1 MEIETAGKKEQTRS
15 ETKLPRNVWILTFT
29 SFFTDI
35 SSDMILNLIPL
46 FLANVLG
53 AGTAVVGVIEGIA
66 ETTASIMKLFSGA
79 ISDKLKQRKSLAV
92 IGYGL
97 SSLSKPFLLLANS
110 WGWVLGVRFSDRLGK
125 GIRTAPKDA
134 LLAGSVDEK
143 NRGLAFGV
151 HRAGDTAGAFL
162 GVAIAAFVIWR
173 TQVNLSLLSGSTFHT
188 IVLIS
193 IIPAFLAVAVIAFGA
208 RDVLVKSQSDVPILS
223 WKGLDKR
230 FQFYIFVTILFTLG
244 NSSDAFI
251 TLRAQ
256 ERGLNILQIMLM
268 LMTFN
273 AIYAALS
280 GPLGALS
287 DRLGRRRLIIIGWI
301 TYGLIYLGFGLSTGG
316 TAIWIL
322 FSLYGIY
329 YALTEGSG
337 KALIADLVP
346 DEKRGTAYGIYYAAV
361 GLTALP
367 ASVIAGL
374 LWQGFGA
381 WTGFGA
387 AAPFYFGAGMALIA
401 GLLFALR
408 IKS

>member
-193 IIPAFLAVAVIAFGA
+193 IITAFLAV
-208 RDVLVKSQSDVPILS
+208 
-223 WKGLDKR
+223 
-230 FQFYIFVTILFTLG
+230 
-244 NSSDAFI
+244 
-251 TLRAQ
+251 
-256 ERGLNILQIMLM
+256 
-268 LMTFN
+268 
-273 AIYAALS
+273 
-280 GPLGALS
+280 
-287 DRLGRRRLIIIGWI
+287 
-301 TYGLIYLGFGLSTGG
+301 
-316 TAIWIL
+316 
-322 FSLYGIY
+322 
-329 YALTEGSG
+329 
-337 KALIADLVP
+337 
-346 DEKRGTAYGIYYAAV
+346 
-361 GLTALP
+361 
-367 ASVIAGL
+367 
-374 LWQGFGA
+374 
-381 WTGFGA
+381 
-387 AAPFYFGAGMALIA
+387 
-401 GLLFALR
+401 
-408 IKS
+408 